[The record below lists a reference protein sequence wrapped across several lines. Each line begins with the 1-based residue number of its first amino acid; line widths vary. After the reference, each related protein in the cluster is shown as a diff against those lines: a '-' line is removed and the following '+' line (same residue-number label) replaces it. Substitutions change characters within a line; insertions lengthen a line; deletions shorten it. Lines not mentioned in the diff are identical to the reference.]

1 MSQKNYKIMII
12 FSLLIKE
19 NHIRG
24 LAKEIGTNQTTIS
37 RKINELFEENVVD
50 SKIEGKNKVFFL
62 KKTLEAKHNIYIA
75 EQYKLLK
82 IIYKYPRLKDII
94 IPIQKNKY
102 INLAI
107 LFGSYAK
114 LIAKKQSDI
123 DLYIDT
129 DDKKIKKDVELINTK
144 LSVKIGRYDKDN
156 LLIKEIEKN
165 HVIIK
170 GVELFYEKNKFFS

>member
-62 KKTLEAKHNIYIA
+62 KK
-75 EQYKLLK
+75 
-82 IIYKYPRLKDII
+82 
-94 IPIQKNKY
+94 
-102 INLAI
+102 
-107 LFGSYAK
+107 
-114 LIAKKQSDI
+114 
-123 DLYIDT
+123 
-129 DDKKIKKDVELINTK
+129 NT
-144 LSVKIGRYDKDN
+144 
-156 LLIKEIEKN
+156 
-165 HVIIK
+165 
-170 GVELFYEKNKFFS
+170 